1 MFQNGALLRKNSQK
15 MSSFLSGNCSHALNA
30 DKSAESPFCVL
41 SCLVH
46 PLPWRVGL
54 LLIATFN
61 VVPMALALEPLHG
74 WNFSYRPEL
83 LLFSQ

>member
-15 MSSFLSGNCSHALNA
+15 MPSFLNGDCAHARNA

-41 SCLVH
+41 SCLMH

-61 VVPMALALEPLHG
+61 VVPMVLALEQLRG

-83 LLFSQ
+83 LFSR